1 MTFDTVGARSDAR
14 AAALAPLRPERRG
27 DASTVGASAYR
38 AACLAAVCSAKVKA
52 T

>member
-1 MTFDTVGARSDAR
+1 MTFDTVDARSDAH
-14 AAALAPLRPERRG
+14 AAALAPMRLERRS

-38 AACLAAVCSAKVKA
+38 AVCLAAVCSAKVKA